1 MNKLFTLLARRALPK
16 GMIALVL
23 AASILPM
30 APATAPA
37 DRAQFEPNG
46 AVARAEV
53 RVRIISG
60 ASITL
65 GRRADIPEAQLRSSS
80 IVIDGGQHPA
90 RLIEF
95 P

>member
-1 MNKLFTLLARRALPK
+1 MFALL
-16 GMIALVL
+16 L
-23 AASILPM
+23 AASIVPM
-30 APATAPA
+30 AHAIATPG
-37 DRAQFEPNG
+37 RARFEPSG

-65 GRRADIPEAQLRSSS
+65 GRSANDDAARLRSTSLT
-80 IVIDGGQHPA
+80 IDGEQRDA

>member
-1 MNKLFTLLARRALPK
+1 
-16 GMIALVL
+16 MIALVL
-23 AASILPM
+23 AASIVPM
-30 APATAPA
+30 APAMAPPG
-37 DRAQFEPNG
+37 RARFEPSG
-46 AVARAEV
+46 TVARAEV

-65 GRRADIPEAQLRSSS
+65 GRSANDGAARLRSTHLT
-80 IVIDGGQHPA
+80 IDGEQRDA